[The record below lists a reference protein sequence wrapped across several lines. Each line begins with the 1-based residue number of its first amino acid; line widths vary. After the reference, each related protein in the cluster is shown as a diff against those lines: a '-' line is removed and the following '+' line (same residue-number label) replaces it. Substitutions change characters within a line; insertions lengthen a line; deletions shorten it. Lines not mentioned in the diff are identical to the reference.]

1 VGVAVNAIAQHVGSA
16 RACVERSRAVWTPP
30 PKLTLSEWADEHFY
44 LNAVSSAQ
52 AGRWTTLPYQR
63 GFMDAIT
70 DPTVVSVT
78 LMKSARI
85 GYTKAVGA
93 AIGYF
98 IDHDPTS
105 ILAVQPTIE
114 DAKGFSK
121 EEIAPMIDDCPRL
134 RGKVLDADDDGG
146 GPRGGQNTILHKMFP
161 GGVLSLT
168 GANSGAGFR
177 RITRRIIILDE
188 LDAYPPSAGVDGD
201 PMLLAIRRS
210 ETFWNRKIVAGSTPL
225 VEGHSRIEDRFREGT
240 QERYYVP
247 CPQCDHFDVLV
258 WPSDKGGG
266 NGHWMHWTPG
276 EPQTAHFVCGKNGCV
291 IEHDRKFEMVRR
303 GEWRQSPRGEDDPPI
318 DPSHRS
324 FHIWTAYS
332 FSPNATW
339 SQIAAE
345 YERAKGEPDKLKT
358 FVNTVRGE
366 TYRESG
372 EAPEWALLFNRREQY
387 PIGSIP
393 AGVRW
398 LTCGVDVQKDS
409 FRYEVVGWAADKT
422 SWSIEAG
429 VIPGDTSKEESY
441 VELDRQLLSRVFP
454 REGAPEDSPG
464 LTIRMLAIDS
474 GYNTHRVL
482 NWVRTRDP
490 MRVIAVKGLPTDTS
504 ISLVSV
510 PRPADV
516 IHNGRIYRGGAKV
529 WPVTGGIAKGELYGL
544 LRLEPEIRD
553 DGTLGPLPPGYC
565 HFPEHQP
572 EYFKQLTS
580 ERLVT
585 ITHKRKGTKTREW
598 QVITGRENH
607 WLDCRVYARAC
618 ASILGLDRMKPKT
631 EDAPPTGPVL
641 APAPA
646 PPPRPA
652 AKKSDYG
659 SPKVQGFLARGR
671 SFWKR

>member
-1 VGVAVNAIAQHVGSA
+1 VTAVAPFLGKIDEITR
-16 RACVERSRAVWTPP
+16 RALGALRPP
-30 PKLTLSEWADEHFY
+30 PKLTLSQWADEHFY

-70 DPTVVSVT
+70 DPTVTSVT

-85 GYTKAVGA
+85 GYTKGVDA

-98 IDHDPTS
+98 IDHDPSS

-134 RGKVLDADDDGG
+134 RGKVVDADDG

-177 RITRRIIILDE
+177 RITRRVIILDE
-188 LDAYPPSAGVDGD
+188 VDAYPPSAGVDGD
-201 PMLLAIRRS
+201 PVWLAIRRS
-210 ETFWNRKIVAGSTPL
+210 ETFWNRKIIAGSTPL
-225 VEGHSRIEDRFREGT
+225 IEGYSRIESRFKEGT

-247 CPQCDHFDVLV
+247 CPHCGHFDVLV
-258 WPSDKGGG
+258 WPEEKGGG
-266 NGHWMHWTPG
+266 KGHWMHWPPG
-276 EPQTAHFVCGKNGCV
+276 NPGAAYFVCGKNGCA
-291 IEHDRKFEMVRR
+291 IEHDQKFEMVRR
-303 GEWRQSPRGEDDPPI
+303 GEWRPSTRGRDDPPT

-339 SQIAAE
+339 GQIATE
-345 YERAKGEPDKLKT
+345 YERAKGDRDKLKT

-366 TYRESG
+366 TWKETG
-372 EAPEWALLFNRREQY
+372 EAPEWERLFNRREPQP
-387 PIGSIP
+387 PIGTVSRG
-393 AGVRW
+393 ARW
-398 LTCGVDVQKDS
+398 LTCGVDVQKD
-409 FRYEVVGWAADKT
+409 RLVYEVVGWGHDRT
-422 SWSIEAG
+422 SWSVDAG
-429 VIPGDTSKEESY
+429 ILLGDTARDDTFKLLD
-441 VELDRQLLSRVFP
+441 ELLARVFP
-454 REGAPEDSPG
+454 KEGAAPDAAG
-464 LTIRMLAIDS
+464 LQIRMLAIDA

-482 NWVRTRDP
+482 NYVRTRDQ
-490 MRVIAVKGLPTDTS
+490 MRVIAVKGLPTDSGVAIVT
-504 ISLVSV
+504 V

-516 IHNGRIYRGGAKV
+516 LHNGRMLRGGAKV
-529 WPVTGGIAKGELYGL
+529 WPVTGAIAKGELYGF
-544 LRLEPEIRD
+544 LRLEREILD
-553 DGTLGPLPPGYC
+553 DGKLGPFPPGYC
-565 HFPEHQP
+565 HFPEHPP

-585 ITHKRKGTKTREW
+585 ITHPRKGTQTREW
-598 QVITGRENH
+598 QVIPGRENH
-607 WLDCRVYARAC
+607 WLDCRVYARAAVSVLGYDRRKEKPREEQSAVEIA
-618 ASILGLDRMKPKT
+618 AS
-631 EDAPPTGPVL
+631 APP

-646 PPPRPA
+646 PSLNKP
-652 AKKSDYG
+652 SDYR
-659 SPKVQGFLARGR
+659 KVQSFLKRGR
-671 SFWKR
+671 GYWKR